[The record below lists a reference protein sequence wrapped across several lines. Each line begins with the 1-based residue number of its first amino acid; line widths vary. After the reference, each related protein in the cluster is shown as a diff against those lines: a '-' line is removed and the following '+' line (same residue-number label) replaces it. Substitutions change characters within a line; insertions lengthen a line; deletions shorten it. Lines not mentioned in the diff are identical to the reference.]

1 MQVFACQNSENPKFR
16 SNTLKIEIK
25 FDTQKKVKS
34 YTRTDPGFFLN
45 RGSLE
50 ITRTVDF
57 HWQH

>member
-1 MQVFACQNSENPKFR
+1 MQVFTCQNSENLKFR

-25 FDTQKKVKS
+25 FDTKKVRL

-50 ITRTVDF
+50 ITMTVDF
-57 HWQH
+57 HWRH